1 MGSMRGRNSQ
11 FNLQPMFQVSVAMVK
26 LPAGVG
32 REVRMALGF
41 INLSLYTAIH
51 VIISLVAIVA
61 GFVAVLEM
69 TANRRLG
76 FWDAVFLWFTIATSV
91 TGFGFPLSG
100 VTPGVVFGIISLAVL
115 APAVYALYVARLA
128 GPWRWIYVVTTIFAL
143 ELNVFVL
150 IVQSF
155 QKIGLLN
162 ALAPTQSEGPFQIAQ
177 AVALVLVIALAV
189 QAVRKFRPA
198 AA

>member
-1 MGSMRGRNSQ
+1 
-11 FNLQPMFQVSVAMVK
+11 
-26 LPAGVG
+26 
-32 REVRMALGF
+32 MALGF
-41 INLSLYTAIH
+41 IDLSLYTAIH
-51 VIISLVAIVA
+51 VIISLIAIVA

-69 TANRRLG
+69 TANRPLG
-76 FWDAVFLWFTIATSV
+76 LWNAVFLWCTIATSA
-91 TGFGFPLSG
+91 TGFGFPLAG
-100 VTPGVVFGIISLAVL
+100 ITPGVVFGIISLVVL
-115 APAVYALYVARLA
+115 APAVYALYSARLTGA
-128 GPWRWIYVVTTIFAL
+128 WRWIYVVTTIFAL

-162 ALAPTQSEGPFQIAQ
+162 ALAPTQSESPFQIAQ
-177 AVALVLVIALAV
+177 VAALVLLVVLTV

>member
-1 MGSMRGRNSQ
+1 
-11 FNLQPMFQVSVAMVK
+11 
-26 LPAGVG
+26 
-32 REVRMALGF
+32 MALGF
-41 INLSLYTAIH
+41 INLWLYTVIH

-76 FWDAVFLWFTIATSV
+76 LWNAIFLWCTIATSV

-100 VTPGVVFGIISLAVL
+100 VTPGVVFGIISLALL

-128 GPWRWIYVVTTIFAL
+128 GSWRWIYVVTTIIAL

-155 QKIGLLN
+155 QKIGFLRP
-162 ALAPTQSEGPFQIAQ
+162 LAPTQSEPPFQIAQ
-177 AVALVLVIALAV
+177 VLALVLVIVLAV
-189 QAVRKFRPA
+189 QAVRKFRPSA
-198 AA
+198 A

>member
-1 MGSMRGRNSQ
+1 
-11 FNLQPMFQVSVAMVK
+11 
-26 LPAGVG
+26 
-32 REVRMALGF
+32 MALGF

-51 VIISLVAIVA
+51 VIISLIAIGA
-61 GFVAVLEM
+61 GLVAVLEM

-76 FWDAVFLWFTIATSV
+76 LWNAIFLWATIATSA
-91 TGFGFPLSG
+91 TGFGFPLTG

-128 GPWRWIYVVTTIFAL
+128 GSWRWVYVVTTIFAL

-155 QKIGLLN
+155 QKIGALQI
-162 ALAPTQSEGPFQIAQ
+162 LAPTQSEPPFQIAQ
-177 AVALVLVIALAV
+177 GAALVLMVVLAV
-189 QAVRKFRPA
+189 AALRKFRPMVA
-198 AA
+198 

>member
-1 MGSMRGRNSQ
+1 
-11 FNLQPMFQVSVAMVK
+11 
-26 LPAGVG
+26 
-32 REVRMALGF
+32 MALGF

-61 GFVAVLEM
+61 GLVAVLEM

-76 FWDAVFLWFTIATSV
+76 LWNAIFLWGTIATSA
-91 TGFGFPLSG
+91 TGFGFPWAG
-100 VTPGVVFGIISLAVL
+100 VTPGVVFGIISLVVL
-115 APAVYALYVARLA
+115 APAVYALYIARLA

-177 AVALVLVIALAV
+177 VAALVLIVVLAI
-189 QAVRKFRPA
+189 QAVRRFRPMTA
-198 AA
+198 